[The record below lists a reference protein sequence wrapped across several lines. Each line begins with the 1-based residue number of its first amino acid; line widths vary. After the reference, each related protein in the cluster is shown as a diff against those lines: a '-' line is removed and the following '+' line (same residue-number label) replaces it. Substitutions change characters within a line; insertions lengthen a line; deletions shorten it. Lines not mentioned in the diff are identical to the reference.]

1 MSWTEVDEG
10 WGRKAL
16 DYACLFEGQM
26 WPEYLEVLN
35 AVDIRPNERMLDVA
49 CGPGLAIRLARARG
63 AEVAGLDASPRLAAV
78 AKARTPDADI
88 RVGDMFA
95 LPWPDAGFH
104 VVTSFRGIW
113 GGCEAALAEVA
124 RVCRPGGMVGL
135 SFWGNAKKMSAYP
148 LLKLFAEVEVHDAD
162 HAKQMAQIS
171 YPGVAEQMMVDS
183 GLIPGERW
191 SRSIPLEY
199 PDVDLA
205 ARAWAATG
213 PSYLAIRRMSEEGFL
228 TAARAAASEL
238 CGSDGGV
245 RFGFDVQFLVGRK
258 PS

>member
-1 MSWTEVDEG
+1 
-10 WGRKAL
+10 
-16 DYACLFEGQM
+16 
-26 WPEYLEVLN
+26 
-35 AVDIRPNERMLDVA
+35 
-49 CGPGLAIRLARARG
+49 
-63 AEVAGLDASPRLAAV
+63 
-78 AKARTPDADI
+78 
-88 RVGDMFA
+88 
-95 LPWPDAGFH
+95 
-104 VVTSFRGIW
+104 
-113 GGCEAALAEVA
+113 
-124 RVCRPGGMVGL
+124 MVGL

-148 LLKLFAEVEVHDAD
+148 LLKLFAEVEDHDAD

-171 YPGVAEQMMVDS
+171 YPGVAEQMMVDC

-191 SRSIPLEY
+191 LRSIPLEY

-245 RFGFDVQFLVGRK
+245 RFGFEVQFLVGRK